1 MRRFLGLLGLLIT
14 ITACGPS
21 GGSANLDAP
30 DVLFHDEFTAGSSG
44 SWLLEGDELGQ
55 TAVINDTLHIEV
67 NAANTLQYATLTD
80 PLFDDFILDVDATIL
95 AGSPDSTYGILF
107 RMQGNQQFYRFE
119 ILGTGKFMLEK
130 RNADGTWTRLL
141 NDWTAH
147 EAILTGL
154 NNTNHL
160 RVEANG
166 PNIAIYANDQLLYR
180 AVDTAYTVGTIGL
193 DAGTF
198 GQPGVQVVFD
208 NLVVRKP

>member
-1 MRRFLGLLGLLIT
+1 MRRFLLLFLLIT
-14 ITACGPS
+14 ITACGSS
-21 GGSANLDAP
+21 GGDLNLDAH

-67 NAANTLQYATLTD
+67 NTPNTIQYATLTD
-80 PLFDDFILDVDATIL
+80 PIFDDFILDVDATIL

-130 RNADGTWTRLL
+130 RDADGTWTRLL

-154 NNTNHL
+154 NSTNHL
-160 RVEANG
+160 RVEAKG

-180 AVDTAYTVGTIGL
+180 AVDTAYTVGTIAL

-198 GQPGVQVVFD
+198 GQPGLQVVFD

>member
-1 MRRFLGLLGLLIT
+1 MRRFFLLVLLI
-14 ITACGPS
+14 IVTACGSS
-21 GGSANLDAP
+21 GGANLDAP

-44 SWLLEGDELGQ
+44 SWLLEGDDLGQ
-55 TAVINDTLHIEV
+55 TAVINDALHIEV
-67 NAANTLQYATLTD
+67 NAANTLQYVTLTD
-80 PLFDDFILDVDATIL
+80 PIFDDFTLDVDATIL

-147 EAILTGL
+147 EAILPGL
-154 NNTNHL
+154 NSTNHL

-180 AVDTAYTVGTIGL
+180 AVDTAYTVGTIAL

-198 GQPGVQVVFD
+198 GQPGVRIVFD